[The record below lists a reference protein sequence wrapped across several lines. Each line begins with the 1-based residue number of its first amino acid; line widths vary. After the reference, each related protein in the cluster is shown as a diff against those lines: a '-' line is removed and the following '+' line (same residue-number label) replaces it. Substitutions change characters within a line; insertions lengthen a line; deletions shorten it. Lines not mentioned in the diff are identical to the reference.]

1 MKKDYKLKFYTD
13 FDGTI
18 TMNDVWINSIGKF
31 IKDKAKFK
39 EVEEDFV
46 SLKITSRECIRREL
60 EIVEDFSFEQF
71 DKYLDDES
79 LDPYFKKFLDWCKEN
94 DYPVKIVSEG
104 LDYYINYILRKEN
117 IDAEVYSNKLI
128 VSDDNKLTCEFPYRD
143 EHCSYCGVS
152 KRNILVNGTN
162 DLDDEISVFI
172 GDGVSDYCVSNYAD
186 IIFAKKRLASYC
198 WKNNLTYFEY
208 KDFSD
213 VMKKIEKLKEQRKIK
228 HRQEAKVRRKDVFMG
243 G

>member
-1 MKKDYKLKFYTD
+1 MKKDYKLKFYID

-79 LDPYFKKFLDWCKEN
+79 LDPYFKKFLDWCNEN

-128 VSDDNKLTCEFPYRD
+128 VSDDNKLMCEFPYRD

-152 KRNILVNGTN
+152 KRNILVDGTN

-213 VMKKIEKLKEQRKIK
+213 VIKKIEKLKEQRKIK